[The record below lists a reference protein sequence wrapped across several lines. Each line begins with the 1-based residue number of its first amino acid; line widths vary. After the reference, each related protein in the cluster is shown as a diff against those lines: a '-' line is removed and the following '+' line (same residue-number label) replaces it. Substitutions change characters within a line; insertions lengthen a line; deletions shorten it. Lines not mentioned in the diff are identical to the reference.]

1 MDRDFEEQE
10 EGEEGIELP
19 LDRFQPEI
27 LRKII
32 EAFVMREWSEL
43 SDADYSL
50 DEKVEQ
56 VLQRLKDNRAKVV
69 YDFKTETSNIV
80 PTKNY
85 ISPPLRTKRAKE
97 GR

>member
-1 MDRDFEEQE
+1 MDRDSQEQE
-10 EGEEGIELP
+10 DGEEGIEIP

-27 LRKII
+27 LRKMI
-32 EAFVMREWSEL
+32 EAFVTREWSEL

-56 VLQRLKDNRAKVV
+56 VLQRLQDKRARVV

-80 PTKNY
+80 PIKN
-85 ISPPLRTKRAKE
+85 P
-97 GR
+97 

>member
-1 MDRDFEEQE
+1 MERDSEERE
-10 EGEEGIELP
+10 DAEEGIEIP

-27 LRKII
+27 LRKMI
-32 EAFVMREWSEL
+32 EAFVTREWSEL

-56 VLQRLKDNRAKVV
+56 VLQRLKDKRAKVV

-80 PTKNY
+80 AVKN
-85 ISPPLRTKRAKE
+85 
-97 GR
+97 

>member
-1 MDRDFEEQE
+1 MDPDSEEYE
-10 EGEEGIELP
+10 DGEEGVEIP

-27 LRKII
+27 LRKMI
-32 EAFVMREWSEL
+32 EAFVTREWSEL

-56 VLQRLKDNRAKVV
+56 VLQRLKEKKARVV

-80 PTKNY
+80 PAKN
-85 ISPPLRTKRAKE
+85 
-97 GR
+97 